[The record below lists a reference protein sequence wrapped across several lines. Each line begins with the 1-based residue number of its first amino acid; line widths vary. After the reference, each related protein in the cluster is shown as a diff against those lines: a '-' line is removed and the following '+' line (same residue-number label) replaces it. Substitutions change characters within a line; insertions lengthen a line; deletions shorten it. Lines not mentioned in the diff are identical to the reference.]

1 MSLKEAFSHEGIQHT
16 PAQLGY
22 FNAHAQSKA
31 HATVLDL
38 FSRLADEEGL
48 ARAFLARRL
57 GKKSGQITRWLGAP
71 GNWTLETLTNLLLA
85 MGHEPIFEARPL
97 NDIPRGNYQ
106 HPAAFALPPQE
117 TERPKNSRSR
127 VTLTGLRTTQSVR
140 EPASPISG

>member
-48 ARAFLARRL
+48 TRAFLARRL
-57 GKKSGQITRWLGAP
+57 GKKPEQITRWLGAP

-85 MGHEPIFEARPL
+85 MGHAPNFEARPL
-97 NDIPRGNYQ
+97 KDIPRGNYTT
-106 HPAAFALPPQE
+106 PDEFRLPPQE
-117 TERPKNSRSR
+117 TARNRAPED
-127 VTLTGLRTTQSVR
+127 
-140 EPASPISG
+140 